1 MSSVEPYASWSIKG
15 RAYRAPSV
23 LRCGL
28 VEDAELVTRLRS
40 GDEEAFRYLVERYHG
55 SLLRLAQTMV
65 PSRAVAEEVV
75 QDTWLGLVRGI
86 HRFEGRS
93 SLRTWLFHVLVNR
106 ARSTG
111 VYERRPTIAAG
122 PSVDP
127 NRFGPDGGWT
137 EPPVPW
143 SDEVDDR
150 LVAAQ
155 LAERIRPRLEELPA
169 MQRQVVTLRDV
180 EGFSA
185 DEVCELLGLTEGNQR
200 VLLHRG
206 RARLR
211 GMLEHEM
218 GKA

>member
-1 MSSVEPYASWSIKG
+1 MD
-15 RAYRAPSV
+15 
-23 LRCGL
+23 
-28 VEDAELVTRLRS
+28 DAELVLRLRD
-40 GDEEAFRYLVERYHG
+40 GDEDAFRYLVERYHA
-55 SLLRLAQTMV
+55 SLLRLARTMV

-86 HRFEGRS
+86 NRFEGRS
-93 SLRTWLFHVLVNR
+93 SVRTWLFHVLVNR

-111 VYERRPTIAAG
+111 VHERRPTMGITAG

-127 NRFGPDGGWT
+127 SRFGPEGGWAD
-137 EPPVPW
+137 PPVPW
-143 SDEVDDR
+143 PEEVDDR

-155 LAERIRPRLEELPA
+155 LAERVRPLIDELPD

-180 EGFSA
+180 EGLSA
-185 DEVCELLGLTEGNQR
+185 QEVCDVLGLTEGNQR

-211 GMLEHEM
+211 SMLEREM

>member
-1 MSSVEPYASWSIKG
+1 M
-15 RAYRAPSV
+15 
-23 LRCGL
+23 
-28 VEDAELVTRLRS
+28 EDAELVARLRS
-40 GDEEAFRYLVERYHG
+40 GDEEAFRFLVDRYHS

-75 QDTWLGLVRGI
+75 QDTWLGLIRGI

-111 VYERRPTIAAG
+111 THERRPATGVTAG
-122 PSVDP
+122 PAVDP
-127 NRFGPDGGWT
+127 SRFRADGAWAD
-137 EPPVPW
+137 PPVPW
-143 SDEVDDR
+143 PEEVDDR

-155 LAERIRPRLEELPA
+155 LAQRIRPRLDELPE
-169 MQRQVVTLRDV
+169 MQRQVVMLRDV
-180 EGFSA
+180 EGLSA
-185 DEVCELLGLTEGNQR
+185 QEVCDMLGLSEGNQR

-206 RARLR
+206 RSRLR
-211 GMLEHEM
+211 GMLELEM

>member
-1 MSSVEPYASWSIKG
+1 VDDADL
-15 RAYRAPSV
+15 V
-23 LRCGL
+23 L
-28 VEDAELVTRLRS
+28 RLRS
-40 GDEEAFRYLVERYHG
+40 GDEEAFRYLVERYHT

-111 VYERRPTIAAG
+111 AHERRPTMGVTAG

-127 NRFGPDGGWT
+127 SRFGPDGGWAD
-137 EPPVPW
+137 PPVPW
-143 SDEVDDR
+143 PEEVDDR

-155 LAERIRPRLEELPA
+155 MAGRLRPLIDSLPDV
-169 MQRQVVTLRDV
+169 QRQVVTLRDV
-180 EGFSA
+180 EGLSA
-185 DEVCELLGLTEGNQR
+185 QEVCDVLGLTEGNQR

-211 GMLEHEM
+211 GMLELEM

>member
-1 MSSVEPYASWSIKG
+1 MDDADL
-15 RAYRAPSV
+15 V
-23 LRCGL
+23 L
-28 VEDAELVTRLRS
+28 RLRS
-40 GDEEAFRYLVERYHG
+40 GDEEAFRYLVERYHA

-111 VYERRPTIAAG
+111 AHERRPTMGVTGG
-122 PSVDP
+122 PAVDP
-127 NRFGPDGGWT
+127 SRFGPDGGWSD
-137 EPPVPW
+137 PPVPW
-143 SDEVDDR
+143 PEEVDDR
-150 LVAAQ
+150 LAAAQ
-155 LAERIRPRLEELPA
+155 LAQRIRPKIDELPE
-169 MQRQVVTLRDV
+169 MQRQVVLLRDV
-180 EGFSA
+180 EGLSA
-185 DEVCELLGLTEGNQR
+185 EEVCDLLGLTEGNQR

-206 RARLR
+206 RSRLR
-211 GMLEHEM
+211 GMLELEM

>member
-1 MSSVEPYASWSIKG
+1 MAASVP
-15 RAYRAPSV
+15 APPV
-23 LRCGL
+23 LRCGS

-40 GDEEAFRYLVERYHG
+40 GDEDAFRFLVDRYHC

-86 HRFEGRS
+86 HAFEGRS

-111 VYERRPTIAAG
+111 VSERRPTIATS

-137 EPPVPW
+137 DPPVSW

-150 LVAAQ
+150 VVAAQ
-155 LAERIRPRLEELPA
+155 LAARIRPRLDELPA

-180 EGFSA
+180 EGLSSE
-185 DEVCELLGLTEGNQR
+185 EVCDLLGLSEGNQR

-206 RARLR
+206 RSRLR
-211 GMLEHEM
+211 GMLELEM
-218 GKA
+218 GKG